1 MRKIIGLIWLIL
13 FPFTGV
19 WAISLSDSLLLRLDQ
34 TVKGRILYS
43 NERAERIHLLNK
55 QLDSAPSDEERYS
68 LYGQL
73 FTEYHSYNTDSS
85 LYIAR
90 ERFKVAGRLK
100 NPEHLDDSR
109 MNIAEIM
116 GTTGMFKEALDL
128 MNIID
133 RAVLPDYLLGNY
145 FHLYRSLYGL
155 LADYSVARQE
165 KDKYAKLTDMYRD
178 SLLSVHDSAST
189 TYKLVLADRLNLQGR
204 YEDAIRIM
212 ADYYQDHQDDEHVNA
227 VVTYTLSESYRL
239 KGDEEKEKYYLI
251 LSSISDLKSAVREYI
266 SLRKLAVLLYKEG
279 DIDRAYFYLKCAME
293 DAILCNARLRL
304 LEILEIFPIVNQAY
318 QDKIEKQQKQME
330 ISLILISVLSV
341 CLLLAIFYVYR
352 QMKKLSL
359 ARQEVIRAN
368 ERLKEVINELHQSN
382 AQLKEMNH
390 TLSETNYIKETYIAR
405 YMDLCS
411 AYLDKIELYR
421 RSLGKIASSGKVEE
435 LYKAIKST
443 RFIEEQLE
451 DFYTSFDETF
461 LHLFPTFVEEFND
474 LLAENEKI
482 QLKPGERLNT
492 ELRIFALIRLGISDS
507 TKIARF
513 FRYSVTTIYNYRTKM
528 RNRAAGERDD
538 FDRKVLKIGTT

>member
-212 ADYYQDHQDDEHVNA
+212 DDYYQDHQDDEHVNA

>member
-421 RSLGKIASSGKVEE
+421 RSLGKIASNGKVEE